1 MPGYDH
7 LYGSTQT
14 SGGTGQTGGFAGS
27 GITGGGGSGG
37 SGSGGSGSGGYDFS
51 GTGSN
56 NQLPPV
62 VTTPPQITGP
72 IVDTKVQEEEG
83 EADFLT
89 DRVIGATDFSGA
101 AGAPPTY
108 QDLIDQRNEDAYNQ
122 SLVNQQ
128 QMQDARDLAGQYEN
142 RIDQLTNKQLLDL
155 QKAGLFTHQAEG
167 ELGGVMEY
175 EKQVNLL
182 KQKIQGK
189 IDRLA
194 TQGFGPG
201 DPQFDEGLAS
211 LPEYQQLAKLYG
223 NIGGAETMLGNV
235 MSPGTGYDPTGTNT
249 WQDTESDPRK
259 LEAYQALTGGDLSAA
274 DLRKYL
280 PSIGYSE
287 STGSGSGE
295 QQFWDTPNYDPRG
308 RTFDLLRFL
317 QAGLPQKGMEQSG
330 FFSEMKDPY
339 ATDVSEALN
348 KGIFSGAIGQG
359 VMDPK
364 SLRRLITS
372 FGSGETKPRYA
383 NVAKGGIVSLV
394 GE

>member
-14 SGGTGQTGGFAGS
+14 SGGTGTSSGAVGGYTPPS
-27 GITGGGGSGG
+27 GGGGSSNNQTSPGHPG
-37 SGSGGSGSGGYDFS
+37 GGY
-51 GTGSN
+51 N
-56 NQLPPV
+56 PNQNQLPP
-62 VTTPPQITGP
+62 PPITGP
-72 IVDTKVQEEEG
+72 IVDVKADEEAG

-108 QDLIDQRNEDAYNQ
+108 QDLIDQRNEDAYQQ
-122 SLVNQQ
+122 SKIDQQ
-128 QMQDARDLAGQYEN
+128 QMQDARNLAGQYEN
-142 RIDQLTNKQLLDL
+142 RMDQLTNQQLLDL

-182 KQKIQGK
+182 KQKLQGK
-189 IDRLA
+189 MDRLA
-194 TQGFGPG
+194 DQGFRPG

-223 NIGGAETMLGNV
+223 NIGGAETMLSNIMGQ
-235 MSPGTGYDPTGTNT
+235 GTGYDKTGVNT

-259 LEAYQALTGGDLSAA
+259 LEAYYALTGGDLTA
-274 DLRKYL
+274 DELRKYL

-287 STGSGSGE
+287 APASEG
-295 QQFWDTPNYDPRG
+295 QQFWDTSNYDPRG

-330 FFSEMKDPY
+330 FFNEMTDPY
-339 ATDVSEALN
+339 SADVSEALN
-348 KGIFSGAIGQG
+348 KGIFSGTIGQG

-364 SLRRLITS
+364 SLKRLITS